1 MKIGIVGEMRCN
13 MSEEEK
19 KAIEI
24 VKNIT
29 TDDLLNYWEGPEE
42 PYNAI
47 KTILKL
53 IEKQQKENEELK
65 NKLDIANKIIA
76 EMVEYIDIEK
86 MDFQCS
92 SLCVRPGC
100 EINCI
105 QEYFRKK
112 VEKC

>member
-1 MKIGIVGEMRCN
+1 

-19 KAIEI
+19 KAIVYINKDLEKAIYLDLQI
-24 VKNIT
+24 VN
-29 TDDLLNYWEGPEE
+29 TDRFSIE
-42 PYNAI
+42 
-47 KTILKL
+47 TILNP
-53 IEKQQKENEELK
+53 IEKQQKNNEELK